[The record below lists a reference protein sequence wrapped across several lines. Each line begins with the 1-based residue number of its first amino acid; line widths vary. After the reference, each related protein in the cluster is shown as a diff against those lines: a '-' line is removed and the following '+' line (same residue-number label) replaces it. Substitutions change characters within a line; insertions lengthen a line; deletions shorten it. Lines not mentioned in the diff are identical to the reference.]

1 MACAVWHTTVCSEG
15 VGWEKLGMVRKHAHL
30 NADHLA
36 EYANVVTFRSQQELE
51 KKKPLA
57 RVAYLL
63 DFTMYFWLPK
73 LGSNQRPTD

>member
-1 MACAVWHTTVCSEG
+1 
-15 VGWEKLGMVRKHAHL
+15 MVRKHAHL

-63 DFTMYFWLPK
+63 DFTVYF
-73 LGSNQRPTD
+73 GSPSWARTSDLRINSPALYRLSYWGPDVKKEY